1 MMSNQL
7 VLLPDKLSFS
17 TINGQWPT
25 VNGQRST
32 GGGESGTGLIEVN
45 TDLKFVCFG
54 SIG

>member
-17 TINGQWPT
+17 TI
-25 VNGQRST
+25 NGQRST

-54 SIG
+54 FIG